1 MDVRDISRLCY
12 GNGFT
17 LWHYKAGETPSAAIG
32 SDGFFNDACGLFAAG
47 DMLLVSGKQVG
58 GLLFI
63 TRSDPDG
70 VTVAAMA

>member
-1 MDVRDISRLCY
+1 MDISNLSKLCY

-17 LWHYKAGETPSAAIG
+17 LWHYKAGETPLAAVKSG
-32 SDGFFNDACGLFAAG
+32 GFFDDACGLFAAG
-47 DMLLVSGKQVG
+47 DMLLVSGERAG

-63 TRSDPDG
+63 VRSDADG

>member
-17 LWHYKAGETPSAAIG
+17 LWHYKAGETPLDDVASA
-32 SDGFFNDACGLFAAG
+32 GFFNDACGLFAVG

-58 GLLFI
+58 GVLFVS
-63 TRSDPDG
+63 RSDDSG
-70 VTVAAMA
+70 VAVAAMA